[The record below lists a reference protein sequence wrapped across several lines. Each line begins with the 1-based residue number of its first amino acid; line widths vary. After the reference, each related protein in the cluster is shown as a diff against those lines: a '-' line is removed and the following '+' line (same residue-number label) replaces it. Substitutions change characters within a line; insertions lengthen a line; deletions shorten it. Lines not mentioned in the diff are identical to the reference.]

1 MTRYSPGGGAG
12 TCPLVPGSRASTTLG
27 GEGCHS
33 LAATPRETASSTL
46 ARCRPPRPPRPPEWC
61 LGWPAASP
69 DAAWWLL
76 QGWCASRGRGGGG
89 VNAPPPSLSKRMCC
103 RGRVGWCWLSRALG
117 LVNRFIPE
125 RDASP
130 RQERISAERA
140 PGRFSMPCGAAAMV
154 GWRDEV
160 LTLDRKFIACSRR
173 NVLPAAQLVLELHL
187 ASGLPTER

>member
-1 MTRYSPGGGAG
+1 M
-12 TCPLVPGSRASTTLG
+12 
-27 GEGCHS
+27 
-33 LAATPRETASSTL
+33 
-46 ARCRPPRPPRPPEWC
+46 
-61 LGWPAASP
+61 
-69 DAAWWLL
+69 
-76 QGWCASRGRGGGG
+76 
-89 VNAPPPSLSKRMCC
+89 
-103 RGRVGWCWLSRALG
+103 G

-154 GWRDEV
+154 GWRNEV